1 MADPA
6 RILLPFED
14 ELVSVPDSG
23 ETLYIRP
30 PAFLP
35 QDFAEFPHIVCE
47 QGFKPFS
54 DRLTLD
60 NLTIVPE
67 ASGDFPLVLLALTR
81 SRAENMAN
89 FARACRMVA
98 DGGQVVVSGDKTDGI
113 DSMLKAVKK
122 AFTIDGVLSKSHG
135 KVFWLTPTAPAPEEW
150 EAAIQPSRNAFGYM
164 TAPGMFSPEKIDVGS
179 EMLTNYFDKSI
190 KGAVADL
197 GSGWGYLSKNVLE
210 KCERLTSLDMYEAE
224 YTALEASK
232 ANITDKRAAFH
243 WIDVTSM
250 DKPAEPYHTVICN
263 PPFHQGRAAE
273 PAIGISFIAAAA
285 RIMKPS
291 GQFLMVANRQLPYE
305 SAMET
310 YFKSWEILEQNKA
323 FKIIRARRPLKRQS

>member
-6 RILLPFED
+6 RILLPFDD
-14 ELVSVPDSG
+14 EMLTIPESG
-23 ETLYIRP
+23 EVLYIRP

-35 QDFAEFPHIVCE
+35 HEFSAFPHIVCE
-47 QGFKPFS
+47 QGFKPFT
-54 DRLTLD
+54 DRLTQD
-60 NLTIVPE
+60 NLTVTPT
-67 ASGDFPLVLLALTR
+67 ASGEFPLVLLGLTR

-98 DGGQVVVSGDKTDGI
+98 EGGQVVVSGDKTDGI

-122 AFTIDGVLSKSHG
+122 IYEIDGVQSKSHG
-135 KVFWLTPTAPAPEEW
+135 KVFWLTPNSPAPAEW
-150 EAAIQPSRNAFGYM
+150 EAAVQPKVNAFGYM

-179 EMLTNYFDKSI
+179 EMLTAYFDKSI
-190 KGAVADL
+190 KGPVADL
-197 GSGWGYLSKNVLE
+197 GSGWGYLAKNVLE
-210 KCERLTSLDMYEAE
+210 KCDRLTSLDLYEAE
-224 YTALEASK
+224 HAALEASK
-232 ANITDKRAAFH
+232 TNITDERAAFH
-243 WIDVTSM
+243 WVDVTTM
-250 DKPAEPYHTVICN
+250 NKPAEPYHTVICN

-273 PAIGISFIAAAA
+273 PAIGISFIATAA

-305 SAMET
+305 FSMET

-323 FKIIRARRPLKRQS
+323 FKIIRARRPLKRQA

>member
-6 RILLPFED
+6 RILLPFKD
-14 ELVSVPDSG
+14 ELLTIPDTG

-35 QDFAEFPHIVCE
+35 HEFAEFPHIVCE

-54 DRLTLD
+54 DRLALD

-67 ASGDFPLVLLALTR
+67 ASGVFPMVLLALTR

-89 FARACRMVA
+89 FTRACRMVA

-113 DSMLKAVKK
+113 DSMLKAIKK
-122 AFTIDGVLSKSHG
+122 VHAVDGVLSKSHG
-135 KVFWLTPTAPAPEEW
+135 KVFWLTPTIPSPEEW
-150 EAAIQPSRNAFGYM
+150 EAAIRPSLNAFGYL
-164 TAPGMFSPEKIDVGS
+164 TAPGMFSPNKIDVGS
-179 EMLTNYFDKSI
+179 EMLTKYFDKSI
-190 KGAVADL
+190 KGPVADL
-197 GSGWGYLSKNVLE
+197 GSGWGYLAKNVLE
-210 KCERLTSLDMYEAE
+210 KCERLTSLDLYEAE
-224 YTALEASK
+224 YKALEASK
-232 ANITDKRAAFH
+232 TNVKDARAAFH
-243 WIDVTSM
+243 WVDVTTL
-250 DKPAEPYHTVICN
+250 DKPVEPYHTVICN
-263 PPFHQGRAAE
+263 PPFHQGRTAE

-285 RIMKPS
+285 RIIKPS

-305 SAMET
+305 AAMAT
-310 YFKSWEILEQNKA
+310 YFKNWEILEQNKA

>member
-6 RILLPFED
+6 RILLPFDD
-14 ELVSVPDSG
+14 EFLNIPEAG
-23 ETLYIRP
+23 EVLYIRP

-35 QDFAEFPHIVCE
+35 SEFTDFPHIVCE
-47 QGFKPFS
+47 QGFKPFA

-60 NLTIVPE
+60 NITVVPQ
-67 ASGDFPLVLLALTR
+67 ASGEFAMVLLALTR

-89 FARACRMVA
+89 FARACRMVDK
-98 DGGQVVVSGDKTDGI
+98 DGHVVVSGDKTDGI
-113 DSMLKAVKK
+113 DSMLKQVKK
-122 AFTIDGVLSKSHG
+122 IFEIDGVLSKSHG
-135 KVFWLTPTAPAPEEW
+135 KVFWLKPTGPAPEDW
-150 EAAIQPSRNAFGYM
+150 EAALASSLNAFGYV

-179 EMLTNYFDKSI
+179 EMLTRYFDKSI

-197 GSGWGYLSKNVLE
+197 GAGWGYLSRNVLE
-210 KCERLTSLDMYEAE
+210 KCERITSLDLYEAE
-224 YTALEASK
+224 YAALEAAK
-232 ANITDKRAAFH
+232 LNVTDERAHFH
-243 WIDVTSM
+243 WVDATTL
-250 DKPAEPYHTVICN
+250 DKPAEPYQTVICN

-273 PAIGISFIAAAA
+273 PSIGVSFIATAA

-310 YFKSWEILEQNKA
+310 YFKNWEILEQDKA
-323 FKIIRARRPLKRQS
+323 FKIIRARRPLKRQG

>member
-14 ELVSVPDSG
+14 ELVSVPDTG

-60 NLTIVPE
+60 NLTVSPE
-67 ASGDFPLVLLALTR
+67 ASGTYPLILLALTR

-122 AFTIDGVLSKSHG
+122 VYSIDGVLSKSHG
-135 KVFWLTPTAPAPEEW
+135 KVFWLTPTTPAPEEW

-210 KCERLTSLDMYEAE
+210 KCERLTSLDMFEAE
-224 YTALEASK
+224 HTALEASK
-232 ANITDKRAAFH
+232 ANITDERAAFH
-243 WIDVTSM
+243 WVDVTTM